1 MAGVITLKLSV
12 MKSGIK
18 HLDMKS
24 PLFLPGPVEPHYGPS
39 RYLTFEGFSV
49 DEKGVQHYMDA
60 TVAYRQATL
69 RCIEYLRR
77 YGEFFFCFFFVF
89 CLFFVFY
96 ISYPHTCI
104 SRPLRAYTHRTRF
117 NIHMK
122 KANKKTNRSQSQIE
136 IKRPPAENH
145 VPSSPLIVSLGYSDY
160 QVYLLLSCAPIQ
172 GHVGGLVDI
181 PNACMTLG
189 LPMDIF
195 DFDISPVTTIT
206 AATATKGG
214 GGAVVE
220 RMDMGACAVASK

>member
-89 CLFFVFY
+89 CFLHILPTHMHITPLARVHTQNE
-96 ISYPHTCI
+96 IQHPHEK
-104 SRPLRAYTHRTRF
+104 S
-117 NIHMK
+117 K
-122 KANKKTNRSQSQIE
+122 QKNKQI
-136 IKRPPAENH
+136 
-145 VPSSPLIVSLGYSDY
+145 
-160 QVYLLLSCAPIQ
+160 
-172 GHVGGLVDI
+172 
-181 PNACMTLG
+181 
-189 LPMDIF
+189 
-195 DFDISPVTTIT
+195 TIT
-206 AATATKGG
+206 N
-214 GGAVVE
+214 
-220 RMDMGACAVASK
+220 